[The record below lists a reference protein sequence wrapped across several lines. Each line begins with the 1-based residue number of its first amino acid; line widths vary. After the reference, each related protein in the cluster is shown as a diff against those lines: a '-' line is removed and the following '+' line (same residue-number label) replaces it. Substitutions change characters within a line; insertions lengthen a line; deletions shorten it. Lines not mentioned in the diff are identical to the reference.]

1 MGRKDLILNRSRSP
15 VTTIN
20 MWGEGDRESSFL
32 GYLYKIYHIP
42 ERRVKICNAHGGDPE
57 AQIRQMI
64 NHYSI
69 YSYDEKYALFDLDRG
84 DEPVQKAKQLAESF
98 DIICIV
104 SDRSLEIELIK
115 IITNDPKTLKRSKK
129 SSKEAKKVFAELCK
143 LKNIDDDVEWGRYF
157 KRDIL
162 EKAKSDTNWL
172 KRLISVIRP
181 GEYI

>member
-1 MGRKDLILNRSRSP
+1 M
-15 VTTIN
+15 
-20 MWGEGDRESSFL
+20 
-32 GYLYKIYHIP
+32 
-42 ERRVKICNAHGGDPE
+42 
-57 AQIRQMI
+57 
-64 NHYSI
+64 
-69 YSYDEKYALFDLDRG
+69 
-84 DEPVQKAKQLAESF
+84 
-98 DIICIV
+98 V

-143 LKNIDDDVEWGRYF
+143 LKNIDDDVEWDKYF